1 MPSANEF
8 QKNVYH
14 WWFWMSI
21 HIKML
26 FLNISLRGI
35 EDCIC
40 VNESTLTKQIWTKMD
55 IFCKW
60 TAKGVNKFP
69 RAPMKKFKLRWN
81 LPEAT
86 ENLKKQKYWLD
97 CGNRRTCFEV
107 ASKFRWYNKR
117 KKIIF
122 FSTTQ
127 FLRQKLL
134 RKSSRLFDSAPINN
148 TFMCTK
154 EGRVQQPISIILE
167 YLFVSKHPNYPKKRS
182 LVQFEGFPRNLVPV
196 RYPKLNPPRC
206 TCTMCTH
213 TMLAALHYSLLS
225 FPAICQCTAYCSRH
239 EPPALGAM
247 QGLTGPLR
255 GKLWM
260 KLV

>member
-1 MPSANEF
+1 MSSANEF

-69 RAPMKKFKLRWN
+69 RAPMKKSQLRWN
-81 LPEAT
+81 LTEAT

-127 FLRQKLL
+127 FRRQKLL
-134 RKSSRLFDSAPINN
+134 RKPSRLFDSAPINN
-148 TFMCTK
+148 TLMYIFQLFGVSLCLETPQLSQK
-154 EGRVQQPISIILE
+154 ALSGAVWRISSC
-167 YLFVSKHPNYPKKRS
+167 LFVIQS
-182 LVQFEGFPRNLVPV
+182 
-196 RYPKLNPPRC
+196 
-206 TCTMCTH
+206 
-213 TMLAALHYSLLS
+213 
-225 FPAICQCTAYCSRH
+225 
-239 EPPALGAM
+239 
-247 QGLTGPLR
+247 
-255 GKLWM
+255 
-260 KLV
+260 